1 MNSLSLTGRLLLLSF
16 VFILI
21 PLISWLLLVKF
32 EKDIE
37 RNALAQ
43 SKEQAQILAGFVNQ
57 LLQTD
62 KALQQ
67 KFLNTT
73 QQKQF
78 PIALKETAVLVD
90 GFADEWYPYQS
101 ATSKIRNFGQD
112 AKLTLIED
120 KDYVYGLFEVED
132 NSIAYRQRLDIAD
145 LSDKITLVL
154 GSYQM
159 QFIPQAPGKVPALRQ
174 TADGYREVTPVYA
187 VWQERTEG
195 YQLEFRIPQS
205 LVGKT
210 LSAEITDID
219 HTQSGVQLQGI
230 YSFTDFESV
239 SLHSRLQSG
248 VLSLLEPELYR
259 LTLTNIQGE
268 VLYQFGQLHTDIRK
282 NWRNRIWS
290 SAIDGNTTDSLL
302 GKKSVSTV
310 GLDLAFTGRTQS
322 KTVNATELSAF
333 SRVYKPLYNS
343 QQLVGVM
350 ILESSP
356 INEKLQLRDFWLR
369 FLLLLGLVWSL
380 FVWWLVKQT
389 RRYSQR
395 IIELRD
401 LTEGSINEQ
410 GQIRYVIDMDEQ
422 FDDEVSDMTNSFSI
436 LTNRLKQY
444 HDYQEKLV
452 SRLNHELRTPI
463 AIIRSSL
470 DNIHRE
476 HLSVDELQLIDNA
489 QSGAE
494 RMSQTISRL
503 SEANKLEQ
511 AVRSA
516 DKEPFDMVPVLKDL
530 IVAYRINWPEHTF
543 ELTKELE
550 EARIL
555 GSKDLFVQMLDKL
568 ISNAV
573 DFDNKSKPI
582 TISLRRRER
591 QLVLSVSNAGPLIA
605 KKNLHDVFSLM
616 HSSRKH
622 SNQHLGL
629 GLYVARLIASFH
641 AAKVYAEN
649 ELDQSGVSINIVWRN
664 KHFTASP

>member
-1 MNSLSLTGRLLLLSF
+1 MNSLSLTSRLLLLSLL
-16 VFILI
+16 FILI
-21 PLISWLLLVKF
+21 PLISWLLLAKF

-37 RNALAQ
+37 RNALTQ
-43 SKEQAQILAGFVNQ
+43 TEEQAQIMSGFINQ

-62 KALQQ
+62 RSLQQ
-67 KFLNTT
+67 QFLNTN

-78 PIALKETAVLVD
+78 PIALKETALLID
-90 GFADEWYPYQS
+90 GYSDEWYPYQS
-101 ATSKIRNFGQD
+101 ASTVIRNFGQN
-112 AKLTLIED
+112 ASLTLIED
-120 KDYVYGLFEVED
+120 KDFVYGLFEVED
-132 NSIAYRQRLDIAD
+132 NSIVYRERLDLVG

-154 GSYQM
+154 GAYQM
-159 QFIPQAPGKVPALRQ
+159 QFLPMAPGKVPALRQ

-195 YQLEFRIPQS
+195 YQLEFRVPQS

-210 LSAEITDID
+210 ISAEITDID
-219 HTQSGVQLQGI
+219 RTQSGVALQGI
-230 YSFTDFESV
+230 YSFTNFESL

-248 VLSLLEPELYR
+248 VLSLLEPEMYR
-259 LTLTNIQGE
+259 LTLTNNQGE
-268 VLYQFGQLHTDIRK
+268 VLYQFGQLHTDIRS

-290 SAIDGNTTDSLL
+290 SATQEKLSDSLL
-302 GKKSVSTV
+302 GKKSISSVS
-310 GLDLAFTGRTQS
+310 LDLAFTGRTQ
-322 KTVNATELSAF
+322 TEVVNSTQLSAF
-333 SRVYKPLYNS
+333 SRVYKPLYSNN
-343 QQLVGVM
+343 QLVGAM

-356 INEKLQLRDFWLR
+356 VNEKLQLRDFWLR
-369 FLLLLGLVWSL
+369 FLLLLGLVWGL
-380 FVWWLVKQT
+380 FVWWLVKQS
-389 RRYSQR
+389 RRYSRR
-395 IIELRD
+395 IMELRD
-401 LTEGSINEQ
+401 LTEGSISEE
-410 GQIRYVIDMDEQ
+410 GQIRYVIDMDEE
-422 FDDEVSDMTNSFSI
+422 FDDEVSDLTNSFSL

-470 DNIHRE
+470 DNINHDS
-476 HLSVDELQLIDNA
+476 LSEDELQLIDNA

-511 AVRSA
+511 AIRSA
-516 DKEPFDMVPVLKDL
+516 DKEPFDMLPVLKDL
-530 IVAYRINWPEHTF
+530 VLAYRTNWHEHEF
-543 ELTKELE
+543 ELISDLE
-550 EARIL
+550 EARVL

-573 DFDNKSKPI
+573 DFDNKTRPI
-582 TISLRRRER
+582 QIALKRKDR
-591 QLVLSVSNAGPLIA
+591 QLVLSVSNGGPTIA
-605 KKNLHDVFSLM
+605 RKHLHDVFSLM

-641 AAKVYAEN
+641 GAKVNAEN
-649 ELDQSGVSINIVWRN
+649 QIDGTGVTINIVWRN

>member
-1 MNSLSLTGRLLLLSF
+1 MNSLSLTSRLLLLSLL
-16 VFILI
+16 FILI
-21 PLISWLLLVKF
+21 PLISWLLLAKF

-37 RNALAQ
+37 RNAMAQ
-43 SKEQAQILAGFVNQ
+43 SKEQAQIIGDFVNQ
-57 LLQTD
+57 LLQAD
-62 KALQQ
+62 KSLQQ

-78 PIALKETAVLVD
+78 PIALKETAILID

-101 ATSKIRNFGQD
+101 ATATIRNFGQD
-112 AKLTLIED
+112 ASLTLIED
-120 KDYVYGLFEVED
+120 KDFLYGLFEVED
-132 NSIAYRQRLDIAD
+132 NSIVYRKRLDLAD

-154 GSYQM
+154 GAYQM
-159 QFIPQAPGKVPALRQ
+159 QFIPMAPGKVSALRQ
-174 TADGYREVTPVYA
+174 TAEGYREVTPVYA

-195 YQLEFRIPQS
+195 YQLEFRVPQS

-210 LSAEITDID
+210 ISAEITDID
-219 HTQSGVQLQGI
+219 RTQSGVALQGI
-230 YSFTDFESV
+230 YSFTDFESL

-259 LTLTNIQGE
+259 LTLTNTQGE
-268 VLYQFGQLHTDIRK
+268 VLYQFGQLHTDIRA

-290 SAIDGNTTDSLL
+290 SAIEEKLSDSLL
-302 GKKSVSTV
+302 GKKSISSVS
-310 GLDLAFTGRTQS
+310 LDLAFTGRTQS
-322 KTVNATELSAF
+322 EVINASQLSAF
-333 SRVYKPLYNS
+333 SRVYKPLYSNN
-343 QQLVGVM
+343 QLVGAM

-356 INEKLQLRDFWLR
+356 VNEKLQLRDFWLR
-369 FLLLLGLVWSL
+369 FLLLLGLVWGI
-380 FVWWLVKQT
+380 FIWWLVKQS

-395 IIELRD
+395 IMELRD
-401 LTEGSINEQ
+401 LTEGSISEE
-410 GQIRYVIDMDEQ
+410 GQIRYVIDMDEE
-422 FDDEVSDMTNSFSI
+422 FDDEVSDLTNSFSL

-444 HDYQEKLV
+444 HDYQQKLV

-470 DNIHRE
+470 DNINRE
-476 HLSVDELQLIDNA
+476 SLSADELQLIDNA
-489 QSGAE
+489 QSGAV

-511 AVRSA
+511 AIRSA
-516 DKEPFDMVPVLKDL
+516 DKEPFDMIPVLQDL
-530 IVAYRINWPEHTF
+530 IVAYRTNWSEHRF
-543 ELTKELE
+543 KLSIELD
-550 EARIL
+550 EARVL

-573 DFDNKSKPI
+573 DFDNKSQPI
-582 TISLRRRER
+582 EIALRRKDR
-591 QLVLSVSNAGPLIA
+591 QLVLSVGNSGPLIA
-605 KKNLHDVFSLM
+605 KKHLHDVFSLM

-641 AAKVYAEN
+641 GAKVSAEN
-649 ELDQSGVSINIVWRN
+649 MLDDSGVTINIIWRN

>member
-1 MNSLSLTGRLLLLSF
+1 MNSLSLTSRLLLLSLLF
-16 VFILI
+16 VLI
-21 PLISWLLLVKF
+21 PLISWLLLAKF

-37 RNALAQ
+37 RNALDQ
-43 SKEQAQILAGFVNQ
+43 SKEQAQILGGFVNQ

-62 KALQQ
+62 RTLKQQ
-67 KFLNTT
+67 FLNTT

-78 PIALKETAVLVD
+78 PIALKETALLID
-90 GFADEWYPYQS
+90 GFSDEWYPYQS
-101 ATSKIRNFGQD
+101 ATTRIRNFGQD
-112 AKLTLIED
+112 AKLTVIED
-120 KDYVYGLFEVED
+120 KDFVYGLFEVED
-132 NSIAYRQRLDIAD
+132 NSIVYRKRLDLTD

-159 QFIPQAPGKVPALRQ
+159 QFMPMAPGKVPALRQ
-174 TADGYREVTPVYA
+174 TADGYREVTPIYA

-195 YQLEFRIPQS
+195 YQLEFRVPQS

-210 LSAEITDID
+210 ISAEITDID
-219 HTQSGVQLQGI
+219 RAQSGVALQGI
-230 YSFTDFESV
+230 YSFTDFESL

-259 LTLTNIQGE
+259 LTLTNNQGE
-268 VLYQFGQLHTDIRK
+268 VLYQFGQLHTNIRA

-290 SAIDGNTTDSLL
+290 SAIEEGTSDSLL
-302 GKKSVSTV
+302 GKKSISSIN
-310 GLDLAFTGRTQS
+310 LDLALTGRTQS
-322 KTVNATELSAF
+322 ELVNEPQLSAF
-333 SRVYKPLYNS
+333 SRVYKPLYSN
-343 QQLVGVM
+343 QQVVGAM

-356 INEKLQLRDFWLR
+356 VNEKLLLRDFWLR
-369 FLLLLGLVWSL
+369 FLLLLGLIWGI
-380 FVWWLVKQT
+380 FIWWVVKQS

-395 IIELRD
+395 IMELRD
-401 LTEGSINEQ
+401 LTEGSISEE
-410 GQIRYVIDMDEQ
+410 GQIRYVIDMDEEY
-422 FDDEVSDMTNSFSI
+422 DDEVSDLTNSFSL

-444 HDYQEKLV
+444 HDYQEKLA

-470 DNIHRE
+470 DNINRE
-476 HLSVDELQLIDNA
+476 SLSADELQLIDNA
-489 QSGAE
+489 QSGAV

-503 SEANKLEQ
+503 SEANRLEQ
-511 AVRSA
+511 AIRSA
-516 DKEPFDMVPVLKDL
+516 DKEPFDMIPVLQDL
-530 IVAYRINWPEHTF
+530 IVAYRTNWADHAF
-543 ELTKELE
+543 ELILGVE
-550 EARIL
+550 EARVL

-573 DFDNKSKPI
+573 DFDDKSKPI
-582 TISLRRRER
+582 KISLRRKDR
-591 QLVLSVSNAGPLIA
+591 QLVLSVSNAGPNIA

-641 AAKVYAEN
+641 GAKVNAEN
-649 ELDQSGVSINIVWRN
+649 EVEVSGVSINIVWRN